1 MKQEFFSLVE
11 NQYGVRP
18 KALVGGAKDTKDI
31 NDWVKQ
37 QTGGLVE
44 RLLSGPLA
52 GAPGSSPSPPHTSK
66 VNRPYLSVFIKEN
79 TVF

>member
-44 RLLSGPLA
+44 RLLSRPL
-52 GAPGSSPSPPHTSK
+52 GRSPGVIPVSAAHFK
-66 VNRPYLSVFIKEN
+66 GEQALLECGH
-79 TVF
+79 